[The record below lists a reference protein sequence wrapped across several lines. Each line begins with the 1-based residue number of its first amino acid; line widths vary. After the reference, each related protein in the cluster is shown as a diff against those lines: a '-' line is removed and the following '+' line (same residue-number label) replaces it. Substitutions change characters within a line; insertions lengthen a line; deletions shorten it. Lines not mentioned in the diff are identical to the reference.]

1 MWHGPLLCISK
12 DLNEI
17 NYIIKRILTLCCYDI
32 LGHLGRPHHVT
43 VSVWPTPRDV
53 ATPQFAALQQ
63 QRLHWP
69 NNPMNFSNG
78 ICRSQVPSLPP
89 LDCTHDTVCPR
100 LLTPLTDQR
109 LEYSRRLGRLS
120 KVWWRFQ
127 PLVSCIFHLRTQW
140 RLEMKTQST
149 MCRKNIPAFY
159 IFNNSAKNERMLIIF
174 GAQNPE
180 EISHRKIMNSLNSP
194 E

>member
-1 MWHGPLLCISK
+1 VTRTSVMYFERLKRNKLHNKTNSYIMLLWYSGAS
-12 DLNEI
+12 
-17 NYIIKRILTLCCYDI
+17 R
-32 LGHLGRPHHVT
+32 
-43 VSVWPTPRDV
+43 PTPSCHGQCLTYV

-89 LDCTHDTVCPR
+89 LDCTYDTVCPR

-149 MCRKNIPAFY
+149 MCRKISPLF
-159 IFNNSAKNERMLIIF
+159 IFLITR
-174 GAQNPE
+174 
-180 EISHRKIMNSLNSP
+180 RKIN
-194 E
+194 EC